1 MTELLIKHGANVNA
15 NDLWAFTPLHE
26 AASKSRVEVCSLL
39 LSEGADPSLLNCH
52 NKSAIDSAPT
62 RELQERIACK
72 LLLVIMK
79 INCNSEISY
88 YFYCLVEYKGH
99 CVLQACRQADITK
112 LKKNLTAETCNFV
125 HPYTG
130 DTPLHS
136 VSMSIYPKRKQ
147 VIDILIRKGSL
158 LNEKNKNLLTPLHI
172 AADHSL
178 YEIIDTLL
186 KNGAKVNALGTFCVD
201 LQLYILFR

>member
-1 MTELLIKHGANVNA
+1 MPKLKRLTVH
-15 NDLWAFTPLHE
+15 
-26 AASKSRVEVCSLL
+26 R
-39 LSEGADPSLLNCH
+39 
-52 NKSAIDSAPT
+52 ID
-62 RELQERIACK
+62 
-72 LLLVIMK
+72 
-79 INCNSEISY
+79 
-88 YFYCLVEYKGH
+88 EYKGH

-112 LKKNLTAETCNFV
+112 LKKNLSTETCNFV

-130 DTPLHS
+130 DTPLHC

-147 VIDILIRKGSL
+147 VIDILIRKGTM

-186 KNGAKVNALGTFCVD
+186 KNGAKVNALGKLHRLSTFHVFLLNN
-201 LQLYILFR
+201 LQMDWVKQHCIVVPETTIFKRVGCYCHMASTIRSFRCKVTQPLSWRRKMY

>member
-1 MTELLIKHGANVNA
+1 MPMICGHLRHYSKCAL
-15 NDLWAFTPLHE
+15 AFSTYLKLTLVTISIYSE
-26 AASKSRVEVCSLL
+26 AASKSRLEVCSLL

-72 LLLVIMK
+72 FFIIISNNVDIVIRIPFRK
-79 INCNSEISY
+79 H
-88 YFYCLVEYKGH
+88 LDEYKGH

-112 LKKNLTAETCNFV
+112 LKKNLTTETCNFV

-130 DTPLHS
+130 DTPLHC

-147 VIDILIRKGSL
+147 VIDILIRKGAL

-186 KNGAKVNALGTFCVD
+186 KNGAKVNALGK
-201 LQLYILFR
+201 